1 MFFRLGKSVLVW
13 LAMLMM
19 GATLGWCF
27 LVVYYL
33 DFSGVIKG
41 GVLAG
46 LALCFGLALLL
57 RSWWRRALLAASVLA
72 FVLCWWLPLAPSND
86 RQWQGDVAVLST
98 AEIHGDAVTIR
109 NVRNCD
115 YRSETEYTVRHYD
128 KQVQLSALRGVDLF
142 HVHWGSPSIAH
153 TMLSFDFGDGQPIC
167 FSIEARKTVDED
179 YSALAG
185 FFRRYELVYVVGDE
199 RDLVRLRTNFRGEE
213 VYLYR
218 LTFNPRIART
228 VFLEYLRR
236 INELAVR
243 PEWYNAFLSNCTTNI
258 RTLARPYTDDAR
270 WDWRLVANGHV
281 EEMAYERGMLNT
293 TVPLDDLRLF
303 GRINR
308 RARELGSGPEFSS
321 RIREGVPP
329 ALGGL

>member
-1 MFFRLGKSVLVW
+1 
-13 LAMLMM
+13 
-19 GATLGWCF
+19 
-27 LVVYYL
+27 
-33 DFSGVIKG
+33 
-41 GVLAG
+41 
-46 LALCFGLALLL
+46 
-57 RSWWRRALLAASVLA
+57 
-72 FVLCWWLPLAPSND
+72 
-86 RQWQGDVAVLST
+86 
-98 AEIHGDAVTIR
+98 
-109 NVRNCD
+109 
-115 YRSETEYTVRHYD
+115 
-128 KQVQLSALRGVDLF
+128 
-142 HVHWGSPSIAH
+142 
-153 TMLSFDFGDGQPIC
+153 
-167 FSIEARKTVDED
+167 VDED

-329 ALGGL
+329 ALGEL